1 MALRKGGGNWVDGDR
16 FFDRSIELS
25 ILEERAHN
33 RVHSLI
39 AAPRRM
45 GKTSLIRESLRQLQG
60 SGKFD
65 TIFVDLED
73 VHEPSDA
80 IANIAARSRD
90 VQGAWNRIKDS
101 FSVGTQRTIDRL
113 EEVEFSELR
122 VQIRANVT
130 SGDFRQRGTGIFA
143 ALASNPKPVVVA
155 LDELPIFLNRLAN
168 QDEGQS
174 DVDGRFSADLF
185 LSWLRGSAQE
195 YRDNVVLILS
205 GSIGLQPVL
214 RRLGMSAHA
223 NIYTPL
229 ELKAWDD
236 ETALNC
242 LFELAEN
249 YEISL
254 PLNVAREMCERL
266 RQNIPHHVQK
276 FFDALHEHLRRERRN
291 EANPADVA
299 TVYATQMLSINGQI
313 DLDHYQIRL
322 RDVFDNLEYRI
333 CMELLTEAA
342 NNSGSLTNDT
352 IGVFHDYTSTLS
364 GREGSED
371 HETIRYI
378 LEILESDGYF
388 FKVPNGYRFVSG
400 LVEDWWRERFCH
412 NYLPIQ
418 QRAGQDRRK
427 S

>member
-16 FFDRSIELS
+16 FFDRSVELS
-25 ILEERAHN
+25 ILEERAHD

-45 GKTSLIRESLRQLQG
+45 GKTSLIRESLRRLQD

-65 TIFVDLED
+65 TVFVDLED

-90 VQGAWNRIKDS
+90 VQGAWNRIKDL
-101 FSVGTQRTIDRL
+101 FSVGTQKTIDRFDA
-113 EEVEFSELR
+113 VEFSELR
-122 VQIRANVT
+122 VQLRANVT
-130 SGDFRQRGTGIFA
+130 SGDFKQRGTGIFA
-143 ALASNPKPVVVA
+143 ALASNPKPVIVA
-155 LDELPIFLNRLAN
+155 LDELPIFLNRLVN
-168 QDEGQS
+168 QDREQS
-174 DVDGRFSADLF
+174 GVDGRYWADLV
-185 LSWLRGSAQE
+185 LSWLRGCAQE

-223 NIYTPL
+223 NIYAPL

-236 ETALNC
+236 QTASKC
-242 LFELAEN
+242 LTELAEN

-254 PLNVAREMCERL
+254 PSNVACKMCERL

-276 FFDALHEHLRRERRN
+276 FFDALHEHLRREHRN
-291 EANPADVA
+291 QANLADVA
-299 TVYATQMLSINGQI
+299 IVYTTQMLSINGQV

-322 RDVFDNLEYRI
+322 RDVFDDAEYRI

-342 NNSGSLTNDT
+342 NNSGLLTNDT
-352 IGVFHDYTSTLS
+352 IGMFHDYASTLS
-364 GREGSED
+364 GSEGSGSREI
-371 HETIRYI
+371 IRYI

-388 FKVPNGYRFVSG
+388 HKVSNGYRFGSG

-418 QRAGQDRRK
+418 NRAGQDRRQ